1 VLIFFG
7 NPLLRKKARR
17 LNHVDIR
24 SHTISKLSDT
34 IVRMISTKDFGVG
47 LAAPQI
53 GESIALAVIDIKPT
67 KNRPNAQPFHAVII
81 NPTYS
86 GIGTRA
92 SMWEGCLSSGMDD
105 NTLYGKALRYK
116 KIEAIWMDIKGTV
129 HKEILHGLPS
139 QVFQHETDHLN
150 GILFVDKVRDTT
162 SYMLANEYRK
172 RIVPKK

>member
-1 VLIFFG
+1 MLIFFG

-17 LNHVDIR
+17 LNAVDIR
-24 SHTISKLSDT
+24 SDTISKFSDT
-34 IVRMISTKDFGVG
+34 IVRIISTKDFGVG

-67 KNRPNAQPFHAVII
+67 KNRPNAQPFHAIII
-81 NPTYS
+81 NPSYS
-86 GIGTRA
+86 GIGKREA
-92 SMWEGCLSSGMDD
+92 MWEGCLSSGIDD

-116 KIEAIWMDIKGTV
+116 AINATWTDIDGKLHNKV
-129 HKEILHGLPS
+129 LHGLPS
-139 QVFQHETDHLN
+139 QVFQHEADHLD

-172 RIVPKK
+172 RIVSKK